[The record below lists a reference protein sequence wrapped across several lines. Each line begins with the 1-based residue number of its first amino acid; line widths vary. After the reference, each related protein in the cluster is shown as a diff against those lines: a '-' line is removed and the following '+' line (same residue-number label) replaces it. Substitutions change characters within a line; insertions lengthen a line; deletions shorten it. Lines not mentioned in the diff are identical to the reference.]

1 MTMHLVGPYLTT
13 TNYKKRKNVKFKS
26 AEHKAKYMAEQ
37 AAWEKLLK
45 KHKIEKTSTSKKSH
59 QPVGS
64 LSDTYRL
71 APPPGR
77 ESNQV
82 VSRPEDKHGIV
93 PGTCAKLAPKVYTGT
108 KLIGIATMHK
118 SNMVPIFKIEDAEDI
133 ARMRR

>member
-13 TNYKKRKNVKFKS
+13 TNLKKRKNIKFKS

-37 AAWEKLLK
+37 EAWAKLLK
-45 KHKIEKTSTSKKSH
+45 KHNVDPASLARRKAKPEPWVPQPQVQTREIAKVSSSK
-59 QPVGS
+59 V
-64 LSDTYRL
+64 D
-71 APPPGR
+71 
-77 ESNQV
+77 
-82 VSRPEDKHGIV
+82 HGIV

-118 SNMVPIFKIEDAEDI
+118 SNMVPVFKIEDVKDI